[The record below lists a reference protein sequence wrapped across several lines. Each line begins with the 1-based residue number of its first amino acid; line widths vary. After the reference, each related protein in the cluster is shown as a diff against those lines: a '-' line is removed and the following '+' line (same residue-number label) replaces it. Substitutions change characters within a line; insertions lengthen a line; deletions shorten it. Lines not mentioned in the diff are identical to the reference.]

1 MSLLGTIGVKL
12 CPLPA
17 MRMRW
22 LPLALRTMSCSAVTL
37 VGRCNTAGRASTLP
51 AQFRQRRI
59 VLVLCG
65 KEFAHEWLEVLEWR
79 THKIRVERRRVV
91 LDAEFFGV
99 VKIW

>member
-22 LPLALRTMSCSAVTL
+22 LPLALRTMSCSEVTL
-37 VGRCNTAGRASTLP
+37 VGRCNAVGRASTLP
-51 AQFRQRRI
+51 AQLRQRRI

-79 THKIRVERRRVV
+79 AHEI
-91 LDAEFFGV
+91 GV
-99 VKIW
+99 KGW